1 MTDTVPRDRAPSGA
15 REAVGVGALK
25 LTSERDGEIH
35 SIRLFGE
42 LDLATADAVEDE
54 LSRVEASDAR
64 TIVIDLAGLTFMDST
79 GVRLLVNAS
88 ARTRKG
94 GHRLA
99 LLRGGAAIQ
108 RVLQLT
114 GLEDELPFTD

>member
-1 MTDTVPRDRAPSGA
+1 MTDTVPQDRPPSRG
-15 REAVGVGALK
+15 REVIGVGALK
-25 LTSERDGEIH
+25 VTSERDGEIH
-35 SIRLFGE
+35 SIRLSGE
-42 LDLATADAVEDE
+42 LDVATAGAVEDE
-54 LSRVEASDAR
+54 LSRVEATDAS

-79 GVRLLVNAS
+79 GIRLLVNAA

-94 GHRLA
+94 NPRLA
-99 LLRGGAAIQ
+99 LLRGGDAIQ

>member
-1 MTDTVPRDRAPSGA
+1 MTDTVPHDRPPSRGH
-15 REAVGVGALK
+15 EVGVGALN

-42 LDLATADAVEDE
+42 LDVATAGAVEDE
-54 LSRVEASDAR
+54 LSRVEATDAS

-79 GVRLLVNAS
+79 GIRRLVNAA
-88 ARTRKG
+88 ARSG

-114 GLEDELPFTD
+114 GLENELPFTD